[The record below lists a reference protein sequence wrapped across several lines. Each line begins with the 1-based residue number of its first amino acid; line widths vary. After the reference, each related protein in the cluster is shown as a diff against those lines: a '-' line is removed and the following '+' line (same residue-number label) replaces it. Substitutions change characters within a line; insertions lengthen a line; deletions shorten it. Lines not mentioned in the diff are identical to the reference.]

1 MAASSK
7 PGGDLMRDGDHR
19 LSPAAA
25 SMTDEATTRP
35 SGSPLASIACS
46 AGARSDQASCSH
58 RPQPGR
64 SARARRM
71 PLRGNRARILV
82 PKLAPFSPRLQT
94 DRQTDSLVERHTVLY
109 RHSSPS
115 YLRNSINV
123 PGSYSNGF

>member
-1 MAASSK
+1 MEASSK
-7 PGGDLMRDGDHR
+7 PGGDLLRDGNHR

-25 SMTDEATTRP
+25 SMTEEATTRP
-35 SGSPLASIACS
+35 SDSPLASIACS

-82 PKLAPFSPRLQT
+82 PKLAPFSQRL
-94 DRQTDSLVERHTVLY
+94 LY

-123 PGSYSNGF
+123 PGSYSNGFKNGID